1 MKKVYFVLFSIVF
14 SSVLAQKTITKEFT
28 LSNGEIKNIKIFIPK
43 NYESDTIH
51 KCPVTLVLSDKY
63 LFDLTKGNAKLF
75 ADSDLAPQQI
85 VVGIPTD
92 LSENKDISFVK
103 EKLILTTNSAV
114 FYDFIKKDLISYIKT
129 NYRAS
134 PFFSIVAEREAAFFS
149 TFFLREN
156 TLLFNAYVLINPNLN
171 EQRNKRIAD
180 YKLERLDD
188 VDNTYFL
195 YISQSKF
202 EEQENTKAFNNLK
215 TGLSSYDNKHLE
227 LSFENFENSIN
238 SVSMISESI
247 PRAFSFI
254 FKTYRSISKQEYSEK
269 IKDLEPL
276 DAIKYLEKRYIDINY
291 LFGTNLNVRLND
303 FYAIEGIVMDKM
315 DGDYLRVLGDFALI
329 KHPESSLGDYY
340 MGRFYEI
347 GKDYKQASI
356 YYKAGYGKMDLSD
369 PKTDAFYKNIDR
381 VERLMETVPQEDKI
395 IPLDDEETDEEDVD
409 DENTD
414 DENVDDEKK
423 TKKKKKDDEEEDKED
438 DY

>member
-1 MKKVYFVLFSIVF
+1 MKKVYFVLFSIAF

-28 LSNGEIKNIKIFIPK
+28 LSNGETKNVKLFIPK
-43 NYESDTIH
+43 NYETDTIH
-51 KCPVTLVLSDKY
+51 KCSVMLVLNDGY
-63 LFDLTKGNAKLF
+63 LFDLTRGNAKLF
-75 ADSDLAPQQI
+75 ADSDLAPKQI

-103 EKLILTTNSAV
+103 EKSILTTNSAV

-129 NYRAS
+129 NYRTS
-134 PFFSIVAEREAAFFS
+134 PFFSIIAEREAAFFS
-149 TFFLREN
+149 SFFLQEN

-171 EQRNKRIAD
+171 EQRIKRIAN

-188 VDNTYFL
+188 IDNTYFL

-215 TGLSSYDNKHLE
+215 TGLSSYDNKNLE

-254 FKTYRSISKQEYSEK
+254 FKTYRSISKQEYNEK

-276 DAIKYLEKRYIDINY
+276 EAIKYLEKRYIDINY

-315 DGDYLRVLGDFALI
+315 NGDYLRVLGDFALI

-347 GKDYKQASI
+347 GRDYEKAKE

-381 VERLMETVPQEDKI
+381 VEQLMETKPKEDEI
-395 IPLDDEETDEEDVD
+395 IPLDDDETDEEDVD

-414 DENVDDEKK
+414 EKK
-423 TKKKKKDDEEEDKED
+423 NKEEEDD
-438 DY
+438 